1 MLSDVNVS
9 FFYIKNW
16 GVKKM
21 KGRESGSTEE
31 VGGLRPVGAR
41 PTRPRFRRGFLIFI
55 FFKNVFLQKYI
66 FSFIIYSFIL
76 LPPGCGAA
84 GPLPPSCRA
93 VGT

>member
-1 MLSDVNVS
+1 MDSRQFLYFYLFSFNLERFLEMLSDVNVS

-55 FFKNVFLQKYI
+55 FFKNVFYKNI
-66 FSFIIYSFIL
+66 FLVS
-76 LPPGCGAA
+76 
-84 GPLPPSCRA
+84 
-93 VGT
+93 

>member
-1 MLSDVNVS
+1 MDSRQFLYFYLFSFNFERFLEMLSDVKVS

-55 FFKNVFLQKYI
+55 FFKNVFYKNI
-66 FSFIIYSFIL
+66 FLIS
-76 LPPGCGAA
+76 
-84 GPLPPSCRA
+84 
-93 VGT
+93 